1 MNDVGEFLFPNFSL
15 ILAIL
20 VTTAIKIIVNV
31 KTKLFA
37 IEWVLNQLSCFT
49 NYAKAVH
56 LNLGI

>member
-15 ILAIL
+15 IL

-31 KTKLFA
+31 KIKLFA
-37 IEWVLNQLSCFT
+37 IEWVLNQISCFT